1 MPNKIKIFSPSTVAN
16 VGCGYDVLGF
26 ALDGIGEEMEVTK
39 RDDGKLVIDEIIGF
53 DLPKDPTVNTATV
66 AAQALLDAAGSKQG
80 FSFRIKKTIN
90 PGSGM
95 GTSASSSAGGVF
107 AVNELLGRPFT
118 SAQLVEFAMEGEKAV
133 SKKAHADN
141 VAPNILGGFTL
152 VRSYE
157 PLDILTLPV
166 PDDLY
171 VTVVHPQVEVKTT
184 DAKKILKKQ
193 VDLSVAVQ
201 QWGNVGGLVAG
212 LYESDYELIGRS
224 MVDVIVEPIRKI
236 LIPLY
241 DEVKAKALEEGA
253 LGCSIAG
260 SGPSIFAF
268 SKGEEVALNLK
279 SNMQAQ
285 YDEVGILAYTYMSKI
300 GKTGVRIINT

>member
-1 MPNKIKIFSPSTVAN
+1 MSDKIKIFSPATVAN

-26 ALDGIGEEMEVTK
+26 ALEGIGEEMQVSK
-39 RDDGKLVIDEIIGF
+39 REDGQLVIEEIIGF
-53 DLPKDPTVNTATV
+53 DLPKDPLVNTATV

-80 FSFRIKKTIN
+80 FSFSIKKTIN

-95 GTSASSSAGGVF
+95 GTSASSSAGAVY
-107 AVNELLGRPFT
+107 AVNELIGKPF
-118 SAQLVEFAMEGEKAV
+118 SSEQLVEFAMEGEKAV

-141 VAPNILGGFTL
+141 VAPNLLGGFTL
-152 VRSYE
+152 VRSYD
-157 PLDILTLPV
+157 PLDILSLPV
-166 PDDLY
+166 PEDLY

-193 VDLSVAVQ
+193 VDLAVAVQ
-201 QWGNVGGLVAG
+201 QWGNVGGLVSG

-241 DEVKAKALEEGA
+241 DEVKIKALEEGA

-268 SKGEEVALNLK
+268 SKGETTAEKIK
-279 SNMQAQ
+279 SMMQVQ

-300 GKTGVRIINT
+300 GKKGVRTI

>member
-1 MPNKIKIFSPSTVAN
+1 MSEKIKIFSPSTVAN

-26 ALDGIGEEMEVTK
+26 ALDGIGEELEVSK
-39 RDDGKLVIDEIIGF
+39 RQDGQLVIEEIIGF
-53 DLPKDPTVNTATV
+53 NLPKDPTINTATV
-66 AAQALLDAAGSKQG
+66 AARALLDAAGSSQG
-80 FSFRIKKTIN
+80 FSFTIKKTIN

-95 GTSASSSAGGVF
+95 GTSASSSAGSVF
-107 AVNELLGRPFT
+107 AINELLGRPYT
-118 SAQLVEFAMEGEKAV
+118 PTQLVEFAMEGEKAV

-141 VAPNILGGFTL
+141 VAPNLLGGFTL

-157 PLDILTLPV
+157 PLDILSLPV
-166 PDDLY
+166 PEDLY

-193 VDLSVAVQ
+193 VDLPMAVQ
-201 QWGNVGGLVAG
+201 QWGNVGGLVSG
-212 LYESDYELIGRS
+212 LYESDYDLIGRS

-241 DEVKAKALEEGA
+241 DEVKSQALVNGA

-260 SGPSIFAF
+260 SGPSIFTF
-268 SKGEEVALNLK
+268 SKGQETAQKIK
-279 SNMQAQ
+279 SMMQET

-300 GKTGVRIINT
+300 GKSGVKEI

>member
-1 MPNKIKIFSPSTVAN
+1 MPDKIKIFSPSTIAN

-39 RDDGKLVIDEIIGF
+39 RDDGRLVIDEIKGF
-53 DLPKDPTVNTATV
+53 DLPKDPEVNTATV
-66 AAQALLDAAGSKQG
+66 AARALLDAAGSKDG
-80 FSFRIKKTIN
+80 FSFTIRKTIN
-90 PGSGM
+90 PGSGL
-95 GTSASSSAGGVF
+95 GTSSSSSAGGAF
-107 AVNELLGRPFT
+107 AVNELLGRPY
-118 SAQLVEFAMEGEKAV
+118 SADQLVEFAMKGEEVV

-141 VAPNILGGFTL
+141 VAPNLLGGFTL

-157 PLDILTLPV
+157 PLDILRLPV

-193 VDLSVAVQ
+193 VNLADAVQ
-201 QWGNVGGLVAG
+201 QWGNVGGLVSG

-224 MVDVIVEPIRKI
+224 MVDVIVEPVRKI

-241 DEVKAKALEEGA
+241 DEVKADVLAEGA

-268 SKGEEVALNLK
+268 SHGVEKAEAIK
-279 SNMQAQ
+279 SVMQSK
-285 YDEVGILAYTYMSKI
+285 YDEVGILAYTYLSKI
-300 GKTGVRIINT
+300 GEEGVRVIE

>member
-1 MPNKIKIFSPSTVAN
+1 MIKVFSPSTVAN

-26 ALDGIGEEMEVTK
+26 ALDGIGEEMIVSK
-39 RDDGKLVIDEIIGF
+39 REDGQLVIDEIIGF
-53 DLPKDPTVNTATV
+53 DLPKDPKVNTATV
-66 AAQALLDAAGSKQG
+66 AAQALLDDAGSKQG
-80 FSFRIKKTIN
+80 FSFTITKTIN

-95 GTSASSSAGGVF
+95 GTSASSSAGAVF

-118 SAQLVEFAMEGEKAV
+118 VDQLVTFAMEGEKAV

-141 VAPNILGGFTL
+141 VAPNLLGGFTL

-166 PDDLY
+166 PDELW
-171 VTVVHPQVEVKTT
+171 VTLVHPQVEVKTT

-193 VDLSVAVQ
+193 VDLAVAVQ
-201 QWGNVGGLVAG
+201 QWGNVGGLVSG
-212 LYESDYELIGRS
+212 LYESDYDLIGRS

-241 DEVKAKALEEGA
+241 DEVKAQAIAEGA

-268 SKGEEVALNLK
+268 SRGEETASRIK
-279 SNMQAQ
+279 SLMQSR
-285 YDEVGILAYTYMSKI
+285 YDEAGVLAYTYRSRI
-300 GKTGVRIINT
+300 GKSGVREIK

>member
-1 MPNKIKIFSPSTVAN
+1 MPDKIKIFSPATVAN

-26 ALDGIGEEMEVTK
+26 ALEGIGEEMEVSK
-39 RDDGKLVIDEIIGF
+39 RDDGKMVIDEIIGF
-53 DLPKDPTVNTATV
+53 DLPKDPKVNTATV
-66 AAQALLDAAGSKQG
+66 AAQALLDKAGSKQG
-80 FSFRIKKTIN
+80 FSFTIKKSIN

-95 GTSASSSAGGVF
+95 GTSASSSAGGVY
-107 AVNELLGRPFT
+107 AVNELLGRPFSPT
-118 SAQLVEFAMEGEKAV
+118 QLVEFAMEGEKAV

-141 VAPNILGGFTL
+141 VAPNLLGGFTL

-166 PDDLY
+166 PEELY

-193 VDLSVAVQ
+193 VDLSTAVQ
-201 QWGNVGGLVAG
+201 QWGNVGGLVSG
-212 LYESDYELIGRS
+212 LYESNYELIGRS

-241 DEVKAKALEEGA
+241 DEVKTQAISEGA

-268 SKGEEVALNLK
+268 SQGEETALKIKNR
-279 SNMQAQ
+279 MQAQ

-300 GKTGVRIINT
+300 GKEGVRTI

>member
-1 MPNKIKIFSPSTVAN
+1 MADKIKIFSPATVAN

-26 ALDGIGEEMEVTK
+26 ALNGIGEEMEVSK

-53 DLPKDPTVNTATV
+53 DLPKDAAVNTATV
-66 AAQALLDAAGSKQG
+66 AARALLDAAGSKQG
-80 FSFRIKKTIN
+80 FSFTIKKTIN

-107 AVNELLGRPFT
+107 AVNELLGRPYT
-118 SAQLVEFAMEGEKAV
+118 PVQLVVFAMEGEKAV

-141 VAPNILGGFTL
+141 VAPNLLGGFTL

-157 PLDILTLPV
+157 PLDILSLPV
-166 PDDLY
+166 PEDLF
-171 VTVVHPQVEVKTT
+171 VTIVHPQVEVKTT

-193 VDLSVAVQ
+193 VDLTTAVQ
-201 QWGNVGGLVAG
+201 QWGNVGGLVSG
-212 LYESDYELIGRS
+212 LYESDYDLIGRS

-241 DEVKAKALEEGA
+241 DEVKTQSIADGA

-260 SGPSIFAF
+260 SGPSIFTF
-268 SKGEEVALNLK
+268 SKGEETAHQIK
-279 SNMQAQ
+279 SMMQTK

-300 GKTGVRIINT
+300 GKEGVRVI

>member
-1 MPNKIKIFSPSTVAN
+1 MPDKIKIFSPSTVAN

-26 ALDGIGEEMEVTK
+26 ALAGIGEEMEVSK

-53 DLPKDPTVNTATV
+53 DLPKDPLVNTATV
-66 AAQALLDAAGSKQG
+66 AAQALLDAAGSKLG
-80 FSFRIKKTIN
+80 FSFTIKKTIN

-107 AVNELLGRPFT
+107 AVNELLDRPFT
-118 SAQLVEFAMEGEKAV
+118 PMQLVEFAMEGEKAV

-141 VAPNILGGFTL
+141 VAPNLLGGFTL
-152 VRSYE
+152 VRSYD
-157 PLDILTLPV
+157 PLDILKLPV
-166 PDDLY
+166 PEELY
-171 VTVVHPQVEVKTT
+171 VTVVHPQVEIKTT

-193 VDLSVAVQ
+193 VDLSVAVE
-201 QWGNVGGLVAG
+201 QWGNVGGLVSG
-212 LYESDYELIGRS
+212 LYESDYDLIGRS
-224 MVDVIVEPIRKI
+224 MVDKIVEPVRKI

-241 DEVKAKALEEGA
+241 DEVKASVLDSGA

-268 SKGEEVALNLK
+268 SKGEETAKKIKAL
-279 SNMQAQ
+279 MQSK
-285 YDEVGILAYTYMSKI
+285 YDEVGVLAYSYMSKI
-300 GKTGVRIINT
+300 GNEGVRII

>member
-1 MPNKIKIFSPSTVAN
+1 MPEKIKVFSPATVAN

-26 ALDGIGEEMEVTK
+26 ALDGIGEEMEVSK
-39 RDDGKLVIDEIIGF
+39 RDDGQLVIDEIIGF
-53 DLPKDPTVNTATV
+53 DLPKDPLVNTATV
-66 AAQALLDAAGSKQG
+66 AAQALLDAVGSTQG
-80 FSFRIKKTIN
+80 FSFSIKKTIN

-118 SAQLVEFAMEGEKAV
+118 PSQLVEFAMEGEKAV

-141 VAPNILGGFTL
+141 VAPNLLGGFTL

-166 PDDLY
+166 PEDLF
-171 VTVVHPQVEVKTT
+171 VTIVHPQVEVKTT

-201 QWGNVGGLVAG
+201 QWGNVGGLVSG
-212 LYESDYELIGRS
+212 LYESNYDLIGRS

-241 DEVKAKALEEGA
+241 DEVKSSALLEGA

-260 SGPSIFAF
+260 SGPSIFTF
-268 SKGEEVALNLK
+268 SKGEETALKIKNV
-279 SNMQAQ
+279 MQAK

-300 GKTGVRIINT
+300 GKEGVRTI

>member
-1 MPNKIKIFSPSTVAN
+1 MPDKIKIFSPATVAN

-26 ALDGIGEEMEVTK
+26 ALDGVGEEMEVSK
-39 RDDGKLVIDEIIGF
+39 RDDGKLVIEEIIGF

-80 FSFRIKKTIN
+80 FSVTIKKTIN

-107 AVNELLGRPFT
+107 AVNELLGKPF
-118 SAQLVEFAMEGEKAV
+118 SAAQLVEFAMEGEKAV

-141 VAPNILGGFTL
+141 VAPNLLGGFTL
-152 VRSYE
+152 VRSYD
-157 PLDILTLPV
+157 PLDILELPV
-166 PDDLY
+166 PEELF

-193 VDLSVAVQ
+193 VDLSTAVQ
-201 QWGNVGGLVAG
+201 QWGNVGGLVSG

-241 DEVKAKALEEGA
+241 DEVKSQVLKEGA

-268 SKGEEVALNLK
+268 SKGEETALKIKNI
-279 SNMQAQ
+279 MQTK
-285 YDEVGILAYTYMSKI
+285 YDEVGILAYTYMSAI
-300 GKTGVRIINT
+300 GKKGVRTI

>member
-1 MPNKIKIFSPSTVAN
+1 MSDKIKIFSPATVAN

-26 ALDGIGEEMEVTK
+26 ALDGIGEEMEVSI
-39 RDDGKLVIDEIIGF
+39 REDGKLVIEEIVGF
-53 DLPKDPTVNTATV
+53 DLPKDPLVNTATV

-80 FSFRIKKTIN
+80 FSFTIKKTIN

-95 GTSASSSAGGVF
+95 GTSASSSAGSVY
-107 AVNELLGRPFT
+107 AVNELLGKPFT
-118 SAQLVEFAMEGEKAV
+118 PTQLVEFAMEGEKSV

-141 VAPNILGGFTL
+141 VAPNLLGGFTL

-166 PDDLY
+166 PEDLY

-193 VDLSVAVQ
+193 VDLSIAVQ
-201 QWGNVGGLVAG
+201 QWGNVGGLVSG
-212 LYESDYELIGRS
+212 LYESDYDLIGRS

-241 DEVKAKALEEGA
+241 DEVKEKALEEGA

-268 SKGEEVALNLK
+268 SKGEETALK
-279 SNMQAQ
+279 IKNMMQSQ

-300 GKTGVRIINT
+300 GKEGVMAI

>member
-1 MPNKIKIFSPSTVAN
+1 MPDKIKIFSPSTVAN

-26 ALDGIGEEMEVTK
+26 ALDGIGEEMTVSK
-39 RDDGKLVIDEIIGF
+39 RDDGQLVIEEIIGF

-80 FSFRIKKTIN
+80 FSFTIKKTIN

-95 GTSASSSAGGVF
+95 GTSSSSSAGGVF
-107 AVNELLGRPFT
+107 AVNELLGRPYT
-118 SAQLVEFAMEGEKAV
+118 PVQLVEFAMEGEKAV

-141 VAPNILGGFTL
+141 VAPNLLGGFTL

-157 PLDILTLPV
+157 PLDVLSLPV
-166 PDDLY
+166 PEDLY
-171 VTVVHPQVEVKTT
+171 VTIVHPQVEVKTT

-193 VDLSVAVQ
+193 VDLSMAVK

-212 LYESDYELIGRS
+212 LYESDYDLIGRS

-241 DEVKAKALEEGA
+241 DEVKAQALANGA

-268 SKGEEVALNLK
+268 SKGEETALKIK
-279 SNMQAQ
+279 SMMQEK

-300 GKTGVRIINT
+300 GKEGVRTI

>member
-1 MPNKIKIFSPSTVAN
+1 MPDKIKIFSPSTVAN

-26 ALDGIGEEMEVTK
+26 ALDGIGEEMTVSK
-39 RDDGKLVIDEIIGF
+39 RDDGQLVIEEIIGF
-53 DLPKDPTVNTATV
+53 DLPKDPAVNTATV
-66 AAQALLDAAGSKQG
+66 AAQALLDAVGSKQG
-80 FSFRIKKTIN
+80 FSFIIKKTIN

-95 GTSASSSAGGVF
+95 GTSSSSSAGGVF
-107 AVNELLGRPFT
+107 AVNELLGRPYT

-141 VAPNILGGFTL
+141 VAPNLLGGFTL

-157 PLDILTLPV
+157 PLDVLSLPV
-166 PDDLY
+166 PEDLY
-171 VTVVHPQVEVKTT
+171 VTIVHPQVEVKTT

-193 VDLSVAVQ
+193 VDLSMAVK

-212 LYESDYELIGRS
+212 LYESNYDLIGRS

-241 DEVKAKALEEGA
+241 DDVKAQALADGA

-268 SKGEEVALNLK
+268 SKGEETALKIK
-279 SNMQAQ
+279 SMMQEK

-300 GKTGVRIINT
+300 GEKGVRTI

>member
-1 MPNKIKIFSPSTVAN
+1 MINTIKIFSPATIAN

-26 ALDGIGEEMEVTK
+26 ALDGIGEEMEVSK
-39 RDDGKLVIDEIIGF
+39 RDDGQLVIEEIIGF
-53 DLPKDPTVNTATV
+53 DLPKDPLVNTATV
-66 AAQALLDAAGSKQG
+66 AAQALLDVAGSQQG
-80 FSFRIKKTIN
+80 FSFKIKKTIN

-95 GTSASSSAGGVF
+95 GTSASSSAGAVF
-107 AVNELLGRPFT
+107 AVNELMGRPYT
-118 SAQLVEFAMEGEKAV
+118 PEQLVEFAMEGEKAV

-157 PLDILTLPV
+157 PLDILSLPV
-166 PDDLY
+166 PEDLY
-171 VTVVHPQVEVKTT
+171 VTVVHPQVEIKTT

-193 VDLSVAVQ
+193 VDLSIAVK
-201 QWGNVGGLVAG
+201 QWGNVGGLVSG
-212 LYESDYELIGRS
+212 LYESDYDLIGRS

-241 DEVKAKALEEGA
+241 DEVKTEALSTGA

-268 SKGEEVALNLK
+268 SKGEETARKIKEV
-279 SNMQAQ
+279 MQAK
-285 YDEVGILAYTYMSKI
+285 YDEVGILAYTYLSKI
-300 GKTGVRIINT
+300 GTQGVREIK